1 MKKFNRVR
9 DITECKQAEDAVR
22 RAHDDLETRFEE
34 QTAELAKANE
44 ELRGEIFKRKH
55 LEKTL
60 REREKL
66 VVAGQTAVWFAHEIN
81 NLLAGIK
88 NSFLLIKDAIPQD
101 HLYYQYVGRIDK
113 EIPRAIHI
121 VRQMF
126 DLYKPGQE
134 SPRVFCLRE
143 VINDIVELHKVS
155 NVEREV
161 NIEVDIGDDSTL
173 VALTKALFRQIL
185 YNLMQNAIDASPPG
199 KTVKVSATV
208 SNEQLILKV
217 SDQGSGI
224 EDDIRDRIFEP
235 FFTSWSGGPASGLGL
250 GLSICKDIVDAM
262 EGSIS
267 FESEKGAGT
276 IFIVVIPLSNESEEL
291 EDG

>member
-1 MKKFNRVR
+1 MEKFTRVR
-9 DITECKQAEDAVR
+9 EITECKQEWDAVW
-22 RAHDDLETRFEE
+22 RAHDDLETRVEE

-44 ELRGEIFKRKH
+44 ELRGEIFKRKR

-60 REREKL
+60 RESAKL
-66 VVAGQTAVWFAHEIN
+66 VAAGQMAVRIAHEIN
-81 NLLAGIK
+81 NPLAGIK
-88 NSFLLIKDAIPQD
+88 NSFLLIKNAIPQD
-101 HLYYQYVGRIDK
+101 HPYYQYVGRIDK
-113 EIPRAIHI
+113 EIFRVTRI

-126 DLYKPGQE
+126 DLYRPGQE
-134 SPRVFCLRE
+134 SPHEFCLLE
-143 VINDIVELHKVS
+143 AINEIVALLTVS

-161 NIEVDIGDDSTL
+161 NIEVDISDDSIKVT
-173 VALTKALFRQIL
+173 VIEALFRQIL
-185 YNLMQNAIDASPPG
+185 YNLIQNAIEASPPG

-208 SNEQLILKV
+208 SNEQLFLKV
-217 SDQGSGI
+217 SDHGSGI

-235 FFTSWSGGPASGLGL
+235 FFTSWSGSPASGLGL

-267 FESEKGAGT
+267 VESEKGAGT
-276 IFIVVIPLSNESEEL
+276 TFSVLVPLSNESKEL

>member
-1 MKKFNRVR
+1 MKNFTKVR
-9 DITECKQAEDAVR
+9 DNAECKQAKDAVW
-22 RAHDDLETRFEE
+22 RAHDDLETRVEE

-44 ELRGEIFKRKH
+44 ELRGEIFKRKQ

-60 REREKL
+60 RESAKL
-66 VVAGQTAVWFAHEIN
+66 VAAGQMAVRIAHEIN
-81 NLLAGIK
+81 NPLAGIK
-88 NSFLLIKDAIPQD
+88 NSFLLIKNVIPQD
-101 HLYYQYVGRIDK
+101 HPYYQYVGRIDK
-113 EIPRAIHI
+113 EISRVTRI

-126 DLYKPGQE
+126 DLYRPGQE
-134 SPRVFCLRE
+134 SPHEFCLLE
-143 VINDIVELHKVS
+143 AINEIVALLTVS

-161 NIEVDIGDDSTL
+161 NIEVDISDDSIMVT
-173 VALTKALFRQIL
+173 VIEALFRQIL
-185 YNLMQNAIDASPPG
+185 YNLIQNAIEASPPG

-208 SNEQLILKV
+208 SNEQLLLKV
-217 SDQGSGI
+217 SDHGSGI

-235 FFTSWSGGPASGLGL
+235 FFTSWSGSPASGLGL

-267 FESEKGAGT
+267 VESEKGAGT
-276 IFIVVIPLSNESEEL
+276 TFSVLVPLSNESKEL

>member
-1 MKKFNRVR
+1 MEKFTRVR
-9 DITECKQAEDAVR
+9 DNAVCKQTEGAVWR
-22 RAHDDLETRFEE
+22 SHSDLETRVEE

-44 ELRGEIFKRKH
+44 ELRGEIFKRKR

-60 REREKL
+60 RESAKL
-66 VVAGQTAVWFAHEIN
+66 VAAGQMAVRIAHEIN
-81 NLLAGIK
+81 NPLAGIK
-88 NSFLLIKDAIPQD
+88 NSFLLIKNAIPQD
-101 HLYYQYVGRIDK
+101 HPYYQYVGRIDK
-113 EIPRAIHI
+113 EIFRVTRI

-126 DLYKPGQE
+126 DLYRPGQE
-134 SPRVFCLRE
+134 SPHEFCLLE
-143 VINDIVELHKVS
+143 AINEIVALLTVS

-161 NIEVDIGDDSTL
+161 NIEVDISDDSIKVT
-173 VALTKALFRQIL
+173 VIEALFRQIL
-185 YNLMQNAIDASPPG
+185 YNLIQNAIEASPPG

-208 SNEQLILKV
+208 SNEQLLLKV
-217 SDQGSGI
+217 SDHGSGI

-235 FFTSWSGGPASGLGL
+235 FFTSWSGSPASGLGL

-267 FESEKGAGT
+267 VESEKGAGT
-276 IFIVVIPLSNESEEL
+276 TFSVLVPLSNESKEL

>member
-1 MKKFNRVR
+1 MEKFTRVR
-9 DITECKQAEDAVR
+9 EITECKQEWDAVW
-22 RAHDDLETRFEE
+22 RAHDDLETRVQE

-44 ELRGEIFKRKH
+44 ELRGEIFKRKR

-60 REREKL
+60 RESAKL
-66 VVAGQTAVWFAHEIN
+66 VAAGQMAVRIAHEIN
-81 NLLAGIK
+81 NPLAGIK
-88 NSFLLIKDAIPQD
+88 NSFLLIKNAIPQD
-101 HLYYQYVGRIDK
+101 HPYYQYVGRIDK
-113 EIPRAIHI
+113 EIFRVTRI

-126 DLYKPGQE
+126 DLYRPGQE
-134 SPRVFCLRE
+134 SPHEFCLLE
-143 VINDIVELHKVS
+143 AINEIVALLTVS

-161 NIEVDIGDDSTL
+161 NIEVDISDDSIKVT
-173 VALTKALFRQIL
+173 VIEALFRQIL
-185 YNLMQNAIDASPPG
+185 YNLIQNAIEASPPG

-208 SNEQLILKV
+208 SNEQLFLKV
-217 SDQGSGI
+217 SDHGSGI

-235 FFTSWSGGPASGLGL
+235 FFTSWSGSPASGLGL

-267 FESEKGAGT
+267 VESEKGAGT
-276 IFIVVIPLSNESEEL
+276 TFSVLVPLSNESKEL